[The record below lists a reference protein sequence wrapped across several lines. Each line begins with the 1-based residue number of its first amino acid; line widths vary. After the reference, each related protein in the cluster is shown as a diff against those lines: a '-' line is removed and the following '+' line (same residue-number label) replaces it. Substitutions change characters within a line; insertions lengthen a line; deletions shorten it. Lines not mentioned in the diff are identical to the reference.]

1 MRAAFIFNFILIF
14 IYKGFLLLWLVVGF
28 PLAKPAFS
36 MNNRCSAPVFG
47 VSNVFIDQRAKTA
60 AMARDIGIRKA
71 AEYAF
76 SAVLDRVLLSNEE
89 RSRFMDAHDLD
100 DFADFTHIVNEK
112 NLDQRYIATLDFC
125 FDPNR
130 MRQAMISA
138 QLSWAELQSP
148 PILVI
153 PVWTGPD
160 GARAWDRDNNWIFG
174 WWDKVAT
181 YDGLLSFR
189 KLDRSLINERQF
201 RGEDLVLASVEKLT
215 RAADLVDAEQV
226 MLVIASLDYD
236 GSNPLITITAQLYD
250 KNGQMITDILFDD
263 HVVVKSAVLKDL
275 DLIRQK
281 IISQMDTSW
290 HITNL
295 IDDRTTDYITV
306 LMPITS
312 IKEWTKRLKS
322 LDEIA
327 MVQSYDILSLTTQA
341 GRVSIRF
348 AGSREALQN
357 ALAAHRLQLLD
368 TGNDYLI
375 RVKPSDG

>member
-14 IYKGFLLLWLVVGF
+14 VYKGFLLLWLVVGF
-28 PLAKPAFS
+28 LSIEPAFA

-47 VSNVFIDQRAKTA
+47 VSNVSIDQRAKTA
-60 AMARDIGIRKA
+60 AMARDLGVRKA
-71 AEYAF
+71 AEHAF
-76 SAVLDRVLLSNEE
+76 STVLDRVLLSNEE
-89 RSRFMDAHDLD
+89 RSRFMDSHDLD
-100 DFADFTHIVNEK
+100 DFSDFTHIVNEN

-125 FDPNR
+125 FDPTR
-130 MRQAMISA
+130 LRKAMISA

-153 PVWTGPD
+153 PVWRGPD
-160 GARAWDRDNNWIFG
+160 GARAWDRDNKWISG
-174 WWDKVAT
+174 WWDKVST

-189 KLDRSLINERQF
+189 KLDRNLINERQF
-201 RGEDLVLASVEKLT
+201 RGEDLVLASVKKLT
-215 RAADLVDAEQV
+215 RAANLVDAEQV

-236 GSNPLITITAQLYD
+236 GSNPLITITVQLFD
-250 KNGQMITDILFDD
+250 KNGQIITDILFDD
-263 HVVVKSAVLKDL
+263 HVVGKSAVLKNL

-295 IDDRTTDYITV
+295 IDDTTTDYITV

-312 IKEWTKRLKS
+312 IKEWTERLKA
-322 LDEIA
+322 LDKIA
-327 MVQSYDILSLTTQA
+327 MVQSYDILLLNTQA
-341 GRVSIRF
+341 GRVLIRF

-368 TGNDYLI
+368 NGNDYLI
-375 RVKPSDG
+375 SVKPSNG

>member
-14 IYKGFLLLWLVVGF
+14 VYKGFLLLWLVVGF
-28 PLAKPAFS
+28 LSIEPAFA

-47 VSNVFIDQRAKTA
+47 VSNVSIDQRAKTA
-60 AMARDIGIRKA
+60 AMARDLGVRKA
-71 AEYAF
+71 AEHAF
-76 SAVLDRVLLSNEE
+76 STVLDRVLLSNEE
-89 RSRFMDAHDLD
+89 RSRFMDSHDLD
-100 DFADFTHIVNEK
+100 DFSDFTHIVNEN

-125 FDPNR
+125 FDPTR
-130 MRQAMISA
+130 LRKAMISA

-153 PVWTGPD
+153 PVWRGPD
-160 GARAWDRDNNWIFG
+160 GARAWDRDNKWISG
-174 WWDKVAT
+174 WWDKVSS
-181 YDGLLSFR
+181 YNGLLSFR
-189 KLDRSLINERQF
+189 KLDRNLINERQF

-215 RAADLVDAEQV
+215 RAANLVDAEQV
-226 MLVIASLDYD
+226 MLVVASLDYD
-236 GSNPLITITAQLYD
+236 GSNPLITITVQLFD
-250 KNGQMITDILFDD
+250 KNGQIITDILFDD
-263 HVVVKSAVLKDL
+263 HVVGKSAVLKNL

-295 IDDRTTDYITV
+295 IDDTTTDYITV

-312 IKEWTKRLKS
+312 IKEWTERLKA
-322 LDEIA
+322 LDKIA
-327 MVQSYDILSLTTQA
+327 MVQSYDILLLNTQA
-341 GRVSIRF
+341 GRVFIRF

-368 TGNDYLI
+368 NGNDYLI
-375 RVKPSDG
+375 SVKPSNG

>member
-14 IYKGFLLLWLVVGF
+14 VYKGFLLLWLVVGF
-28 PLAKPAFS
+28 PSIEPAFA

-47 VSNVFIDQRAKTA
+47 VSNVSIDQRAKTA
-60 AMARDIGIRKA
+60 AMARDLGVRKA
-71 AEYAF
+71 AEHAF
-76 SAVLDRVLLSNEE
+76 STVLDRVLLSNEE
-89 RSRFMDAHDLD
+89 RSRFMDSHDLD
-100 DFADFTHIVNEK
+100 DFSDFTHIVNEN

-125 FDPNR
+125 FDPTR
-130 MRQAMISA
+130 LRKAMISA

-153 PVWTGPD
+153 PVWRGPD
-160 GARAWDRDNNWIFG
+160 GARAWDRDNKWISG
-174 WWDKVAT
+174 WWDKVSS

-189 KLDRSLINERQF
+189 KLDRNLINERQF

-215 RAADLVDAEQV
+215 RAANLVDAEQV

-236 GSNPLITITAQLYD
+236 GSNPLITITVQLFD
-250 KNGQMITDILFDD
+250 KNGQIITDILFDD
-263 HVVVKSAVLKDL
+263 HVVGKSAVLKNL

-281 IISQMDTSW
+281 IISRMDTSW

-295 IDDRTTDYITV
+295 IDDTTTDYITV

-312 IKEWTKRLKS
+312 IKEWTERLKA
-322 LDEIA
+322 LDKIA
-327 MVQSYDILSLTTQA
+327 MVQSYNILLLNTQG
-341 GRVSIRF
+341 GRVLIRF

-368 TGNDYLI
+368 NGNDYLI
-375 RVKPSDG
+375 SVKPSNG

>member
-14 IYKGFLLLWLVVGF
+14 VYKGFLLLWLVVGF
-28 PLAKPAFS
+28 PLIEPAFAL
-36 MNNRCSAPVFG
+36 NNRCSAPVFG
-47 VSNVFIDQRAKTA
+47 VSNVSIDQRAKTA
-60 AMARDIGIRKA
+60 AMARDLGVRKA
-71 AEYAF
+71 AEHAF
-76 SAVLDRVLLSNEE
+76 STVLDRVLLSNEE
-89 RSRFMDAHDLD
+89 RSRFMDSHDLD
-100 DFADFTHIVNEK
+100 DFSDFTHIVNEN

-125 FDPNR
+125 FDPTR
-130 MRQAMISA
+130 LRKAMISA

-153 PVWTGPD
+153 PVWRGPD
-160 GARAWDRDNNWIFG
+160 GARAWDRDNEWISG
-174 WWDKVAT
+174 WWDKVSS

-189 KLDRSLINERQF
+189 KLNRNLINERQF

-215 RAADLVDAEQV
+215 RAANLVDAEQV

-236 GSNPLITITAQLYD
+236 GSNPLITITVQLFD
-250 KNGQMITDILFDD
+250 KNGQIITDILFDD
-263 HVVVKSAVLKDL
+263 HVVGKSAVLKNL

-295 IDDRTTDYITV
+295 IDDTTTDYITV

-312 IKEWTKRLKS
+312 IKEWTERLKA
-322 LDEIA
+322 LDKIA
-327 MVQSYDILSLTTQA
+327 MVQSYDILLLNTQA
-341 GRVSIRF
+341 GRVLIRF

-368 TGNDYLI
+368 NGDDYLI
-375 RVKPSDG
+375 SVKPSNG

>member
-14 IYKGFLLLWLVVGF
+14 ICRGFLLLCLVVVF
-28 PLAKPAFS
+28 PLIEPAFAVK
-36 MNNRCSAPVFG
+36 NRCSAPVFG
-47 VSNVFIDQRAKTA
+47 MSNVSIDPRAETA
-60 AMARDIGIRKA
+60 AMARDIGVRTA

-76 SAVLDRVLLSNEE
+76 STVLDRVLLSNEE
-89 RSRFMDAHDLD
+89 RSRFMESHDLD
-100 DFADFTHIVNEK
+100 DFSDFTHIVNEN

-125 FDPNR
+125 FDPTR
-130 MRQAMISA
+130 LRQALISA

-153 PVWTGPD
+153 PVWKGPD
-160 GARAWDRDNNWIFG
+160 GARAWDRDNKWIFG

-189 KLDRSLINERQF
+189 KLDRNLINERQF

-236 GSNPLITITAQLYD
+236 GSNPLITITAQLFD
-250 KNGQMITDILFDD
+250 KKGQMITDILFDD
-263 HVVVKSAVLKDL
+263 HVVLKSAVQKNL
-275 DLIRQK
+275 DLIRKK

-290 HITNL
+290 HTTNL
-295 IDDRTTDYITV
+295 IDDRTTDSITV
-306 LMPITS
+306 LMPIMS
-312 IKEWTKRLKS
+312 IKEWTERLKA
-322 LDEIA
+322 LDKIA
-327 MVQSYDILSLTTQA
+327 MVQGYDILSLTTQT
-341 GRVSIRF
+341 GRVLIRF
-348 AGSREALQN
+348 AGSRDALKN

-368 TGNDYLI
+368 NGNDYLI
-375 RVKPSDG
+375 SVKPSKG